1 MQDVF
6 HHARVAHAARRTL
19 RRLVQLVA
27 CVLLCAAAPAWAQ
40 LLDTVEVS
48 RDGPNVLVRIRFA
61 VFIQYLR
68 HAPTSRGET
77 VQVFFQITAGGEE
90 AATVLEEQRRSPPN
104 DLLPRFDVTY
114 PTQAP
119 GVQRR
124 IEIRFAEPV
133 DFRLRPEDSR
143 TILLTIPLSE
153 ERLAKL
159 APPKPAGVAPPPP
172 ATAVEPTTDLDKEA
186 APLMN
191 AARDALASGD
201 FEAAALALNRVLNLP
216 PNAFSQDAQELI
228 GLARERLGETAKAKA
243 EYELYLK
250 LYPDGPG
257 AARVRAR
264 VAELSVAP
272 VVGRAPAPPPP
283 LRTAWGSLS
292 QYYYGGNSQVDTTTI
307 TVSPATNATTI
318 DTSRLTST
326 DQSQLVTNVDATGRW
341 REGPWD
347 TRLVVRDSFAW
358 NFLADGDNRNRLT
371 ALFAETRYAPENLFA
386 RVGRQ
391 TVTSGGVIGRFDGAV
406 GSWGPRPDLRLNGVV
421 GSPVDTI
428 QGLTKIFAGGS
439 LDIENVLPRTSLN
452 LFGIGQR
459 VEGDT
464 DRIGV
469 GAEVRYFDNER
480 MIYALVD
487 YDPSF
492 GAVNIAMAQGSWQF
506 PTGTSVNLLADY
518 RRAPTLQLTNALFG
532 APNVEFET
540 LVQTLGIDATRDL
553 AKAFTPTS
561 KVYLVGLTQQMN
573 PQWQLGFDFRIS
585 SLSGTPAT
593 ATMPAQ
599 PGTGNVYTYTLQAIG
614 TSLTPWRDILVA
626 NGSVL
631 RGRFLDGWQ
640 VGFDYRFS
648 PWEPLTIE
656 PMYRYYSQKDSLAT
670 TLTRHLPG
678 LRIIYLVRARLSLE
692 GEYAMEKSRTTGAI
706 VTDDST
712 RNFWYVGWR
721 WDF

>member
-1 MQDVF
+1 
-6 HHARVAHAARRTL
+6 
-19 RRLVQLVA
+19 VA

-77 VQVFFQITAGGEE
+77 VQVFFQITAGGED
-90 AATVLEEQRRSPPN
+90 AASVLEEQRRSPPN

-133 DFRLRPEDSR
+133 NFRLRPEDSR

-153 ERLAKL
+153 ERLGKL
-159 APPKPAGVAPPPP
+159 APPKPAGIPPPP
-172 ATAVEPTTDLDKEA
+172 ATAAEPTTDLDKEA

-191 AARDALASGD
+191 AARDALAGGD

-272 VVGRAPAPPPP
+272 LVGRAPAPPPP

-358 NFLADGDNRNRLT
+358 NFLEDGDNRNRLT

-406 GSWGPRPDLRLNGVV
+406 ASWGPRPDLRLNGVV

-439 LDIENVLPRTSLN
+439 VDIENVLPRTSLN

-492 GAVNIAMAQGSWQF
+492 NAVNIAMAQGSWQF

-553 AKAFTPTS
+553 AKAFTPIS
-561 KVYLVGLTQQMN
+561 KVYLVGLTQQVN
-573 PQWQLGFDFRIS
+573 PQWQLGFDFRVA

-593 ATMPAQ
+593 VTMPAQ

-656 PMYRYYSQKDSLAT
+656 PMYRYYTQKDSLAT
-670 TLTRHLPG
+670 KLSRHLPG

-692 GEYAMEKSRTTGAI
+692 GEYSMEKSRTTGTS